1 MYSWGILKNVGPH
14 CNMDGQIT
22 VAAFLVEGPSRK
34 FNLSVQKIR
43 WVRQEVARR
52 QIVFVF

>member
-1 MYSWGILKNVGPH
+1 
-14 CNMDGQIT
+14 MDGQIT